1 MKTYNIPIFVPHK
14 GCPFDCV
21 FCNQNRITGSTSEVT
36 PDDVTNT
43 ISEYLKTLPK
53 DNRITEAAFFGGSFT
68 GIPMDEQSGLLAAA
82 KEFLDKGEIDGI
94 RLSTRPDYIS
104 AEILDNLLRFGVT
117 TIELGV
123 QSMDNEVL
131 RKSNRG
137 HTREDII
144 DAVKLIK
151 QYPFTLGLQMMTG
164 LPGDT
169 REKSL
174 YTAGEIIKLKP
185 DIVRIYP
192 TLTIKDTYLH
202 KMYNEGKYIP
212 ETLEDAVETSKQLLI
227 KFENNNIRVIRIGLQ
242 STDEISEHGSVV
254 AGPVHSSFRELVE
267 SSIFYD
273 KIASVISDEKNKGT
287 LKTGDTKL
295 ISVNPKDISKAIGNK
310 KSNIIKIKENF
321 GVDLKITGDSKI
333 NRNEVTAVVFKKT

>member
-1 MKTYNIPIFVPHK
+1 MKTYNIPIFVPHR

-21 FCNQNRITGSTSEVT
+21 FCNQKRITGSA
-36 PDDVTNT
+36 DDVTPKDVTKT
-43 ISEYLKTLPK
+43 ISKYLKTLPK

-82 KEFLDKGEIDGI
+82 KEFLDRGEIDGI

-104 AEILDNLLRFGVT
+104 EEILDNLLRFGVT

-131 RKSNRG
+131 KCSNRG
-137 HTREDII
+137 HTREDVIN
-144 DAVKLIK
+144 AVKLIK

-174 YTAGEIIKLKP
+174 YTADEIIKLKP

-202 KMYNEGKYIP
+202 KLYSEGKYIP
-212 ETLEDAVETSKQLLI
+212 ETLEEAVETSKQLLI
-227 KFENNNIRVIRIGLQ
+227 KFENNNIRVIRVGLQ
-242 STDEISEHGSVV
+242 STDEISEHGSVA

-273 KIASVISDEKNKGT
+273 KIAGIISRELGT
-287 LKTGDTKL
+287 KILKAGDTKV
-295 ISVNPKDISKAIGNK
+295 IAVNPRDMSKAIGNK
-310 KSNIIKIKENF
+310 RSNVIKIKENF
-321 GVDLKITGDSKI
+321 NIDLKIIGDSKI